1 MSAIGSYPLSLHDA
15 LPISGMSRLT
25 PSTARLAPNAL
36 VSPAS
41 RIPAIAPLLSQEA
54 EAEALHQVLL
64 DQEAQRDHR
73 QGGDRADGRLRAVV
87 SPLVD
92 RLELVEGDRDRGD
105 LGAGEGEGQEQLA
118 PVEDEDE
125 QERRHQAGH

>member
-1 MSAIGSYPLSLHDA
+1 MLSVVV
-15 LPISGMSRLT
+15 LPHPEGPTRTANSPSGMSRLT

-73 QGGDRADGRLRAVV
+73 QGGDRAGLPDPEA
-87 SPLVD
+87 P
-92 RLELVEGDRDRGD
+92 
-105 LGAGEGEGQEQLA
+105 GEGLQLR
-118 PVEDEDE
+118 PP
-125 QERRHQAGH
+125 ER

>member
-1 MSAIGSYPLSLHDA
+1 MLSVVV
-15 LPISGMSRLT
+15 LPHPEGPTRTANSPSGMSRLT

-73 QGGDRADGRLRAVV
+73 QRSEEHTSVLQSPDHLVCRL
-87 SPLVD
+87 L
-92 RLELVEGDRDRGD
+92 LEKKKNTT
-105 LGAGEGEGQEQLA
+105 
-118 PVEDEDE
+118 
-125 QERRHQAGH
+125 